1 MDSSDDE
8 FQSTLSDR
16 AQRQTY
22 LVTYSQA
29 DLEKFPTR
37 ESFAVAVVQEFVQAG
52 ANVSVLQWACSK
64 ENHQK
69 SGVHYHLA
77 IKLSNKKR
85 WKSVKENI
93 YRKHGI
99 VVHFSDKHHN
109 YYSAF
114 RYATKQD
121 KDFEKSVA
129 HPDLSEIGSPKTNKC
144 VRAHHSKKRKSDD
157 RIEANPEQAG
167 CSTSSQHDNPP
178 RLRSS
183 KLSPLDVAVL
193 IADRGFRDPLQ
204 LRDLAEAQRLEGKKD
219 LAEFCV
225 NRTNQRLSDLFESA
239 WELREARS
247 KINRLNR
254 NRIDVVREAAAKE
267 CLPACAGKWFEMA
280 LEVLQKNSIH
290 SIVFAHTLR
299 HLIINGRGKNNN
311 VMLIGPTNSAKTFL
325 FDPLTEIFD
334 CFSNPASNKYA
345 WVDVD
350 KAECILLQDFEFSPD
365 LISWK
370 SLLLLLEGQKVNLPT
385 PKNHYAK
392 DVQLTSDIPIFATS
406 GGKIV
411 YYNRFNVLDQRET
424 AMMDSRW
431 HYIELTYQFP
441 VEEQIKIKPCG
452 TCFSKLV
459 LLGEEQA

>member
-1 MDSSDDE
+1 MESSDEDQFE
-8 FQSTLSDR
+8 STLSDR
-16 AQRQTY
+16 AQRMTY
-22 LVTYSQA
+22 LITYSQA

-37 ESFAVAVVQEFVQAG
+37 ESFAEAVTQEF
-52 ANVSVLQWACSK
+52 NVVVSQWACCK
-64 ENHQK
+64 ENHK
-69 SGVHYHLA
+69 NSGVHYHLS

-99 VVHFSDKHHN
+99 VVNFSDKHHN

-114 RYATKQD
+114 RYVTKED
-121 KDFEKSVA
+121 KDFKMSTG

-144 VRAHHSKKRKSDD
+144 VRAHRSKKRKSANNA
-157 RIEANPEQAG
+157 EAAEATQATPEQPG
-167 CSTSSQHDNPP
+167 S
-178 RLRSS
+178 RSRS

-193 IADRGFRDPLQ
+193 IADRGYRDPLQ
-204 LRDLAEAQRLEGKKD
+204 LRDLAEEQRLEGKKD

-239 WELREARS
+239 WQLREARS
-247 KINRLNR
+247 RIEKMNRS
-254 NRIDVVREAAAKE
+254 RIGVIREAAAKE
-267 CLPACAGKWFEMA
+267 CLPACAGKWYEMA
-280 LEVLQKNSIH
+280 IEVLQKNSIH
-290 SIVFAHTLR
+290 SVVFAHTIR

-311 VMLIGPTNSAKTFL
+311 VMLIGPTNTAKTFL
-325 FDPLTEIFD
+325 FDPLNVLFD

-350 KAECILLQDFEFSPD
+350 KAECILLQDFEFSTE

-370 SLLLLLEGQKVNLPT
+370 SFLLLLEGQKVNLPT
-385 PKNHYAK
+385 PKNHFAK
-392 DVQLTSDIPIFATS
+392 DVQLSSDIPIFATS
-406 GGKIV
+406 GEKIV
-411 YYNRFNVLDQRET
+411 YYNRFNVVDQRET

-431 HYIELTYQFP
+431 NYIELTYQFQR
-441 VEEQIKIKPCG
+441 EEQITIEPCG
-452 TCFSKLV
+452 TCFAKLV